1 MTIEELYNFAINHS
15 LLNEE
20 VDVVAREYNKESLKV
35 IKPTKPLDLSK
46 IEYTFDDLMLL
57 FSNWHSE
64 RTTECK
70 EHGESKG

>member
-35 IKPTKPLDLSK
+35 IKPTKPLDLNK
-46 IEYTFDDLMLL
+46 VEYTFDDLMLL
-57 FSNWHSE
+57 FSN
-64 RTTECK
+64 
-70 EHGESKG
+70 

>member
-57 FSNWHSE
+57 FSN
-64 RTTECK
+64 
-70 EHGESKG
+70 